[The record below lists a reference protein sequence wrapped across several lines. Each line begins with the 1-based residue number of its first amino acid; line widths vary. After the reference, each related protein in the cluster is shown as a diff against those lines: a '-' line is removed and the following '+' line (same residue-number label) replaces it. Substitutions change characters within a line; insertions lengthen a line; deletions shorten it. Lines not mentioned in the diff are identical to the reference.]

1 MINDNDFKKTENRL
15 YQYYKYKKK
24 LIDINEKITLLK
36 NQIKS
41 LENAITNTDVT
52 VIDYYKT
59 SEISERVQTSSSNC
73 GYVEQQMIREISLLE
88 REQLI
93 KKKRIVK
100 LTLKKQS
107 LEEYILTLEKI
118 FNELTDNELKFIK
131 YKYKLNYPILEIYKQ
146 TCQEF
151 MVEQAT
157 YYVMRKKIVEKIY
170 NRLSYK

>member
-1 MINDNDFKKTENRL
+1 M
-15 YQYYKYKKK
+15 
-24 LIDINEKITLLK
+24 
-36 NQIKS
+36 
-41 LENAITNTDVT
+41 
-52 VIDYYKT
+52 
-59 SEISERVQTSSSNC
+59 
-73 GYVEQQMIREISLLE
+73 
-88 REQLI
+88 I